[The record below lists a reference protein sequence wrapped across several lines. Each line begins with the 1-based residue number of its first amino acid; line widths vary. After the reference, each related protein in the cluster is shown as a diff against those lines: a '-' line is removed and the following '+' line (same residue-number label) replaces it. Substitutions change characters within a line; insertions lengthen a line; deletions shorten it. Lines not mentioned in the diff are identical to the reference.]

1 MKTKTS
7 IAISP
12 YQQILKNLH
21 DKYNIKMKSNK
32 NSKEFDIENRTYYYF
47 DSIIKIEDISNILIN

>member
-21 DKYNIKMKSNK
+21 GKYNIKMKSNK
-32 NSKEFDIENRTYYYF
+32 NSKEVDFENRTYYYF